1 MLRYLLLPLIA
12 AATIATSDAATAGE
26 AEQIAVGDVVV
37 PTPAPGLDPQTLKS
51 AAASEIE
58 QIDPKLLHSKKRYV
72 VSLTVIRASDGPV
85 SCEVTAILAEK
96 KSGSM
101 LAILQGRARA
111 EGGGNPELRRAVLR
125 AAVRTAV
132 RQIPEAINAK

>member
-1 MLRYLLLPLIA
+1 MMRYLFLPLIA
-12 AATIATSDAATAGE
+12 AATIATSDGAYAGE
-26 AEQIAVGDVVV
+26 ADRIAVGDVVV
-37 PTPAPGLDPQTLKS
+37 PTPAPGLDPQTLKT

-58 QIDPKLLHSKKRYV
+58 QIDPKLLHSKKSYV
-72 VSLTVIRASDGPV
+72 VSLTVVRASDGPV

-111 EGGGNPELRRAVLR
+111 EGGGSPELRRAVLR